1 MIVGLDVGGTHADVV
16 LLGTAG
22 VLKEVK
28 VPTDPDDLFQ
38 TVLSALDQITTDV
51 DPHRIERMVM
61 STTLTTNAIIQR
73 KLPAVGMIVSGGPGI
88 DPALY
93 RTNDHYVCISGSID
107 HRGREVEPIA
117 ADQVAAARDQFRAAG
132 IRNVGVV
139 TKFSTRNPDQE
150 LAIAR
155 QLEGAFDKVFLG
167 HRISGNLSFPR
178 RVVTTYLNAAVHPIH
193 RQFFEAVQKTL
204 AQKGWDVPIR
214 VLKAD
219 GGNTSFEA
227 SIDYPAQTIFSGPAA
242 SVMGSIAFGPE
253 DGEALVMDIG
263 GTTTDMA
270 VLINQVPLLDPMGV
284 ELGGHKTL
292 IRALKTHS
300 IGIGGDS
307 AVRFADGRLQV
318 GPHRDGPALAHGGPT
333 PTPTDA
339 LVILGKARRGDRA
352 LAMDGFKSL
361 ATAMGLAVED
371 AAAEVFEH
379 TCRLILDAADAMIAR
394 INQQPVYTVHEM
406 LAGKKVAPTT
416 ILVLGGPAHLVAEKL
431 EALSSRQVGVVPRW
445 AVANAI
451 GAALARTTCEV
462 VLHADTERQT
472 AFAPEEDFQQTVERS
487 FDHRDALRMALDLLK
502 KKAIARGA
510 NPDHL
515 EMEVTEDLQFNMVRG
530 FQTTGRN
537 IRIRAQVKPG
547 LIHDYDP
554 VAGRLM

>member
-16 LLGTAG
+16 LLGNAG
-22 VLKEVK
+22 VLNEVK
-28 VPTDPDDLFQ
+28 VPTDPDNLFE
-38 TVLSALDQITTDV
+38 TVLSALDQITAGI

-61 STTLTTNAIIQR
+61 STTLTTNAIIQQ

-88 DPALY
+88 DPAFY
-93 RTNDHYVCISGSID
+93 RTNDHYACVAGSID
-107 HRGREVEPIA
+107 HRGREIKPIDPA
-117 ADQVAAARDQFRAAG
+117 EIEVVRDGFLHAG

-139 TKFSTRNPDQE
+139 TKFSTRNPTQE
-150 LAIAR
+150 TAIAHH
-155 QLEGAFDKVFLG
+155 LADVFDQVFLG

-178 RVVTTYLNAAVHPIH
+178 RIVTTYLNAAVYPIH
-193 RQFFEAVQKTL
+193 RRFFEAVEKTL
-204 AQKGWDVPIR
+204 QQKGWEVPIR
-214 VLKAD
+214 ILKAD

-253 DGEALVMDIG
+253 NGEALVMDVG

-270 VLINQVPLLDPMGV
+270 VLIDQVPLLDPVGV
-284 ELGGHKTL
+284 ELGGYKTL

-307 AVRFADGRLQV
+307 AVRFKDGRLRI

-339 LVILGKARRGDRA
+339 LVIMGKARLGDRA
-352 LAMDGFKSL
+352 KALQGFAPLA
-361 ATAMGLAVED
+361 AAMGLAVKE
-371 AAAEVFEH
+371 AAAAVFEH
-379 TCRLILDAADAMIAR
+379 TCRLILKEADKMIER

-406 LAGKKVAPTT
+406 QAGKKVAPST
-416 ILVLGGPAHLVAEKL
+416 ILVLGGPASLLAEKL
-431 EALSSRQVGVVPRW
+431 ETLSSRKVGVVPRW

-462 VLHADTERQT
+462 VLYADTEQQT
-472 AFAPEEDFQQTVERS
+472 AFAPEEDFQQSVERS
-487 FDHRDALRMALDLLK
+487 FDRRAARRMASELLK
-502 KKAIARGA
+502 AKALSRGA
-510 NPDHL
+510 NIDHL
-515 EMEVTEDLQFNMVRG
+515 EMEITEDMAFNMVRG
-530 FQTTGRN
+530 FNTTGKN

>member
-16 LLGTAG
+16 LLGNEG
-22 VLKEVK
+22 VLNEVK
-28 VPTDPDDLFQ
+28 VPTDPADLFQ
-38 TVLSALDQITTDV
+38 TVLSALDQITANI

-93 RTNDHYVCISGSID
+93 RTNEHYACVAGSID
-107 HRGREVEPIA
+107 HRGREVEPIDLA
-117 ADQVAAARDQFRAAG
+117 EIEALRDRFMGAG
-132 IRNVGVV
+132 IRHVGVV
-139 TKFSTRNPDQE
+139 TKFSTRNPAQE

-155 QLEGAFDKVFLG
+155 LLEDAFDKVFLG

-178 RVVTTYLNAAVHPIH
+178 RIVTTYLNAAVYPIH

-204 AQKGWDVPIR
+204 VQKGWEVPIR
-214 VLKAD
+214 ILKAD

-242 SVMGSIAFGPE
+242 SVMGSIAFAPE

-270 VLINQVPLLDPMGV
+270 VLINQVPLLDPLGV
-284 ELGGHKTL
+284 ELGDYKTL
-292 IRALKTHS
+292 IRSLKTHS

-307 AVRFADGRLQV
+307 AVRFEDGRLLV

-339 LVILGKARRGDRA
+339 LVIMGKTRRGDRDSA
-352 LAMDGFKSL
+352 VRGFAPLA
-361 ATAMGLAVED
+361 AAMGHPVE
-371 AAAEVFEH
+371 AAAEEVFDR
-379 TCRLILDAADAMIAR
+379 TCRLILAEADAMIAR
-394 INQQPVYTVHEM
+394 INRQPVYTVHEM
-406 LAGKKVAPTT
+406 QADKKVAPST
-416 ILVLGGPAHLVAEKL
+416 ILVLGGPAPLFAEKL
-431 EALSSRQVGVVPRW
+431 ETLSARQVGVVPRW

-462 VLHADTERQT
+462 MLYADTEQQT
-472 AFAPEEDFQQTVERS
+472 AFAPEEDFQQAVERS
-487 FDHRDALRMALDLLK
+487 FDRRAARRMALDLLQE
-502 KKAIARGA
+502 KALARGA
-510 NPDHL
+510 NADYL
-515 EMEVTEDLQFNMVRG
+515 EMEITEDLEFNMVRG
-530 FQTTGRN
+530 FSTTGKN